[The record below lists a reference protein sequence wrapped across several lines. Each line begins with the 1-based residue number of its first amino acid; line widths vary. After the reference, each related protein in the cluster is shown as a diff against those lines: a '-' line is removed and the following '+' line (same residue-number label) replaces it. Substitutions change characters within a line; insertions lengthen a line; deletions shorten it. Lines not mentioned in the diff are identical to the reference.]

1 MIPISCSRCRRVIP
15 PQAYNLGRAAPC
27 PACSEPVQVDAY
39 PAILA
44 GPVVGRRGETILT
57 EGQASCFH
65 HAQKKATAA
74 CDRCGRFL
82 CALCATELGQR
93 QLCLDCYKQE
103 LSGMAE
109 QDAGANSVRQFTR
122 YDNMALTL
130 SLIPLYGLTA
140 LAGIFIAIGFWGRRT
155 SVLPRSRIRGVL
167 AIILSAGQ
175 LVGWA
180 FFYDAVFI
188 RRTL

>member
-15 PQAYNLGRAAPC
+15 PEAYNLGSAAPC
-27 PACSEPVQVDAY
+27 PACSEPAQVEAY

-44 GPVVGRRGETILT
+44 GPAVGRRGETILT

-74 CDRCGRFL
+74 CDHCGRFL

-103 LSGMAE
+103 LAGPAE
-109 QDAGANSVRQFTR
+109 PNGGANSVRQFTR
-122 YDNMALTL
+122 YDNVALTL
-130 SLIPLYGLTA
+130 SILPIFGLTA
-140 LAGIFIAIGFWGRRT
+140 VAAIFVAIGFWGRRT
-155 SVLPRSRIRGVL
+155 SVLPQSHVRGVL
-167 AIILSAGQ
+167 AIVLSLGQ
-175 LVGWA
+175 LVAWA
-180 FFYDAVFI
+180 FIFDRMF
-188 RRTL
+188 RGKL